1 MRDLHML
8 RRQELELDR
17 CLRARR
23 PMGPEVD
30 VPEGSGAELLS
41 DEEFPIP
48 HILDTTYV
56 GIHRFLG
63 KDKEGFKKSKTYS
76 HALMKKL
83 WKTVHNMF
91 ALTVVITS

>member
-1 MRDLHML
+1 ML

-63 KDKEGFKKSKTYS
+63 KDKEGFKKIENLFSRTNEKNSGKPFTTCS
-76 HALMKKL
+76 HSL
-83 WKTVHNMF
+83 
-91 ALTVVITS
+91 